1 MRDLQGCPGLILHRG
16 GFRDATAR
24 MVATLRVR
32 QLQKDV
38 NEAEEAE
45 LRRLENGAT
54 AGGDGDRPALPQT
67 GVGDSGGDEPSGKVH
82 EDGSAGVVVAGAKQR
97 AEQLDSKK
105 FVLGGF
111 RDSHKVTGL
120 QPRGGAGLKAKV
132 PKRKDFGD
140 EGDEGD
146 AAHGAAMKELSLADF
161 GCSHVQDRT
170 LRRGVRGEV
179 GTIWW
184 CDAPPVKV
192 RVCTVRGEVREERCE
207 RRGWRYSVVTRN
219 VKVKML

>member
-1 MRDLQGCPGLILHRG
+1 MRRQV
-16 GFRDATAR
+16 ATATDQLCR
-24 MVATLRVR
+24 RRALVTVVAMSRAA
-32 QLQKDV
+32 K
-38 NEAEEAE
+38 
-45 LRRLENGAT
+45 
-54 AGGDGDRPALPQT
+54 
-67 GVGDSGGDEPSGKVH
+67 SKVH

-105 FVLGGF
+105 FVNGDF
-111 RDSHKVTGL
+111 RDSHKDTRL

-179 GTIWW
+179 GTIRW
-184 CDAPPVKV
+184 CDAPPRKGKSVH
-192 RVCTVRGEVREERCE
+192 RERRGARGEV
-207 RRGWRYSVVTRN
+207 
-219 VKVKML
+219 

>member
-1 MRDLQGCPGLILHRG
+1 M
-16 GFRDATAR
+16 F
-24 MVATLRVR
+24 ATLRLR

-54 AGGDGDRPALPQT
+54 AGGDGDQPASPQT
-67 GVGDSGGDEPSGKVH
+67 GGGDSGADEPSGKTQ
-82 EDGSAGVVVAGAKQR
+82 EEGSAAWSWPAQSSAQSSSTR
-97 AEQLDSKK
+97 RS
-105 FVLGGF
+105 FVHGGF

-132 PKRKDFGD
+132 PKRKDYGD

-146 AAHGAAMKELSLADF
+146 TAHGAAMKEFSLAEF

-170 LRRGVRGEV
+170 LDLRMQRVGLFGHWLELNKYGKHVEWKVSDGELATRTISNQRLV
-179 GTIWW
+179 G
-184 CDAPPVKV
+184 A
-192 RVCTVRGEVREERCE
+192 R
-207 RRGWRYSVVTRN
+207 
-219 VKVKML
+219 

>member
-1 MRDLQGCPGLILHRG
+1 
-16 GFRDATAR
+16 
-24 MVATLRVR
+24 MVATLRLR

-54 AGGDGDRPALPQT
+54 AGGDGDRPASPQT
-67 GVGDSGGDEPSGKVH
+67 GGGASGGDEPSGNVH

-105 FVLGGF
+105 FVHGGF

-132 PKRKDFGD
+132 PKRKDFNF
-140 EGDEGD
+140 
-146 AAHGAAMKELSLADF
+146 ASVRPA
-161 GCSHVQDRT
+161 
-170 LRRGVRGEV
+170 LRRRITDERGMAEHSHCHEP
-179 GTIWW
+179 GSG
-184 CDAPPVKV
+184 A
-192 RVCTVRGEVREERCE
+192 R
-207 RRGWRYSVVTRN
+207 
-219 VKVKML
+219 